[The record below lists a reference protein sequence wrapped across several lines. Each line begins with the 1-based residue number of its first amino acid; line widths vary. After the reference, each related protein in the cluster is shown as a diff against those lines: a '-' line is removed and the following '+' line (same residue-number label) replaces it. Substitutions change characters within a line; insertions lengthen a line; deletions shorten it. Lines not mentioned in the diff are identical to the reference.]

1 MRAHSAGLFA
11 LVLASAVASG
21 ISGAAAM
28 PASCEKDF
36 APMME
41 KRQGYI
47 NTINGYNKRKPTAS
61 QACNTFQGLSSQNK
75 KMTDWMV
82 SQKDWCQIPEDMVKG
97 ISDAQVQLDETR
109 GKVCSAA
116 AKQAQQLKQ
125 MKARAARQQPAQPGV
140 GSGVRL
146 PQGAL

>member
-1 MRAHSAGLFA
+1 
-11 LVLASAVASG
+11 
-21 ISGAAAM
+21 
-28 PASCEKDF
+28 
-36 APMME
+36 
-41 KRQGYI
+41 
-47 NTINGYNKRKPTAS
+47 
-61 QACNTFQGLSSQNK
+61 
-75 KMTDWMV
+75 MV
-82 SQKDWCQIPEDMVKG
+82 SQKDWCQIPDDMVKG

-116 AKQAQQLKQ
+116 TKQAQQIKQ